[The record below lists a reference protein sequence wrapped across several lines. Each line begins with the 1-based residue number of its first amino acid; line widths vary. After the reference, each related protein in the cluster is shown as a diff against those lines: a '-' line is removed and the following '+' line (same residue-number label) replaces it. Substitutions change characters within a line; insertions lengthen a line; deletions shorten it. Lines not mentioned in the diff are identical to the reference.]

1 MHVWQRK
8 LKQRWFQIIL
18 ERLCSVHHSQKT
30 VFAACFFLFITA
42 MVNGLPVAMQLSYA
56 AHSFTLK
63 DYQQEF
69 LGAIQIPPNQF

>member
-1 MHVWQRK
+1 VYIIRKKQCLVHV
-8 LKQRWFQIIL
+8 F
-18 ERLCSVHHSQKT
+18 S
-30 VFAACFFLFITA
+30 LFITA